1 MRGVQ
6 RPGERTAHWALMT
19 TLAALLGMALAGVP
33 AWGADDDAVQLRH
46 KELLAST
53 CFACHGV
60 EGRRGEEVPAL
71 AGESF
76 RVLRAQLLAFREDE
90 VPDTTVM
97 NRIAKGYS
105 DEEIEALARYF
116 SNLER

>member
-6 RPGERTAHWALMT
+6 RQREQRARWPVIVS
-19 TLAALLGMALAGVP
+19 LAAAVGFAVAAAP
-33 AWGADDDAVQLRH
+33 AWAVEDDVQLRH

-53 CFACHGV
+53 CFACHGI

-71 AGESF
+71 AGQSF
-76 RVLRAQLLAFREDE
+76 RILQAQLLSFRDDE

-97 NRIAKGYS
+97 NRIAKGYT
-105 DEEIEALARYF
+105 DEEIELLARYF

>member
-1 MRGVQ
+1 MREVQ
-6 RPGERTAHWALMT
+6 TSSKPLNNRAAAIAVG
-19 TLAALLGMALAGVP
+19 ALLGLAVGLP
-33 AWGADDDAVQLRH
+33 GAAASEDEIQLRH

-71 AGESF
+71 AGQSF
-76 RVLRAQLLAFREDE
+76 RVLQAQLLAFRDDE

-97 NRIAKGYS
+97 NRIAKGYT
-105 DEEIEALARYF
+105 DEEIEALASYF